1 MVAVEVSRSND
12 ARWLGVHA
20 LVVGVGWFV
29 VAFAGLVGLQAI
41 DGFRH
46 WVESLPA
53 VMQGIGGT
61 IVLAAAIPVAW
72 PFFIAIG
79 WYESGLAERIR
90 SGDDSA
96 RRPAVRLLCA
106 QALAFA
112 TASVLAGG
120 VALLFR
126 GSIGSEYVLLAWLPL
141 ALIAALHVRTA
152 TTLIR

>member
-12 ARWLGVHA
+12 AKWLGVHA

-46 WVESLPA
+46 WGRELA
-53 VMQGIGGT
+53 GGDAGHRRDDRLGCCDSRR
-61 IVLAAAIPVAW
+61 LA
-72 PFFIAIG
+72 FFIAIG